1 MLINMIFAN
10 ILLQLT
16 MPNADST
23 VPADSLQIAQNEI
36 ATQDGLS
43 FWQMALNGGWLM
55 IPLVLL
61 SILAIYIFVE
71 RYIVIKKAS
80 KDAPYFMDRI
90 REFLVDGKTDA
101 AIKVCKQTKAPYA
114 AMIEK
119 GIMRIGRPAADVQSA
134 IENVG
139 NLQIAQME
147 KGFTMLATISSGAP
161 MIGFLGTVT
170 GMIRAFYDMASAG
183 NNADITLLSSGIY
196 QALTTTV
203 AGLIVGIIAMFAYN
217 YLVGKLD
224 NVVNEMEAKTLE
236 FMDLISTD
244 IPEKK

>member
-1 MLINMIFAN
+1 MIFAN
-10 ILLQLT
+10 IFLQLT
-16 MPNADST
+16 MPSADNS
-23 VPADSLQIAQNEI
+23 VSADTLQVAQNAAE
-36 ATQDGLS
+36 TQDGLS

-61 SILAIYIFVE
+61 SLIAIYIFVE

-90 REFLVDGKTDA
+90 REFLADGKKDA
-101 AIKVCKQTKAPYA
+101 AIKVCKQTRAPYA

-119 GIMRIGRPAADVQSA
+119 GIMRIGRPTADIQSA

-224 NVVNEMEAKTLE
+224 QVVNEMEAKTLE
-236 FMDLISTD
+236 FMDLVATD
-244 IPEKK
+244 LPENK

>member
-1 MLINMIFAN
+1 MIFSN
-10 ILLQLT
+10 ILLHIN
-16 MPNADST
+16 MPTADGAVEAET
-23 VPADSLQIAQNEI
+23 LGQVQEVAAQEGI
-36 ATQDGLS
+36 S
-43 FWQMALNGGWLM
+43 FWEMALNGGWLM
-55 IPLVLL
+55 IPLLLL
-61 SILAIYIFVE
+61 SIIAIYIFVE
-71 RYIVIKKAS
+71 RYIVITKAS

-90 REFLVDGKTDA
+90 REFLADGKTDA

-119 GIMRIGRPAADVQSA
+119 GIMRIGRPAADIQSA

-139 NLQIAQME
+139 NLQVAQME

-170 GMIRAFYDMASAG
+170 GMVRAFYDMASAG

-236 FMDLISTD
+236 FIDLIS
-244 IPEKK
+244 EKK

>member
-1 MLINMIFAN
+1 MIFAN

-16 MPNADST
+16 MPNADGTMS
-23 VPADSLQIAQNEI
+23 ADSLQMLQNQG
-36 ATQDGLS
+36 ATADGLS

-55 IPLVLL
+55 IPLALL
-61 SILAIYIFVE
+61 SILAIYIFAE
-71 RYIVIKKAS
+71 RYMVIRKAS

-90 REFLVDGKTDA
+90 REFLLDGKRDA
-101 AIKVCKQTKAPYA
+101 AIKVCKQTRAPYA

-119 GIMRIGRPAADVQSA
+119 GIMRIGRPAADIQSA

-224 NVVNEMEAKTLE
+224 KVVNEMEAKTLE

-244 IPEKK
+244 LPEKK

>member
-1 MLINMIFAN
+1 MTIATF
-10 ILLQLT
+10 LLQLT

-23 VPADSLQIAQNEI
+23 MSADSLQMLQNTAES
-36 ATQDGLS
+36 AEGLS

-55 IPLVLL
+55 IPLALL
-61 SILAIYIFVE
+61 SVLAIYIFVE
-71 RYIVIKKAS
+71 RYLVISKAS

-90 REFLVDGKTDA
+90 REFLIDGKRDA
-101 AIKVCKQTKAPYA
+101 AIKVCKQTRAPYA

-119 GIMRIGRPAADVQSA
+119 GIMRIGRPAADIQSA

-224 NVVNEMEAKTLE
+224 KVVNEMEAKTLE

-244 IPEKK
+244 LPEKK

>member
-1 MLINMIFAN
+1 MKLFLELMLPGADT
-10 ILLQLT
+10 LT
-16 MPNADST
+16 QVNAEMAET
-23 VPADSLQIAQNEI
+23 AADN
-36 ATQDGLS
+36 GLN
-43 FWQMALNGGWLM
+43 FLDMALKGGWLM

-61 SILAIYIFVE
+61 SLLAIYIFVE
-71 RYIVIKKAS
+71 RYVVIHRAR

-90 REFLVDGKTDA
+90 REYLADGKSDA
-101 AIKVCKQTKAPYA
+101 AIRVCRQTKAPYA

-119 GIMRIGRPAADVQSA
+119 GILRIGRPAADIQAA

-139 NLQIAQME
+139 NLQVAQME

-170 GMIRAFYDMASAG
+170 GMIRAFYDMAQAGSA
-183 NNADITLLSSGIY
+183 ADITLLSNGIY

-217 YLVGKLD
+217 YLVGELD
-224 NVVNEMEAKTLE
+224 KVVNEMEAKTME
-236 FMDLISTD
+236 FMDLIS
-244 IPEKK
+244 EKQTN

>member
-1 MLINMIFAN
+1 MIFAN

-16 MPNADST
+16 MPNADGTMS
-23 VPADSLQIAQNEI
+23 ADSLQMLQNQG
-36 ATQDGLS
+36 ATADGLS

-55 IPLVLL
+55 IPLALL
-61 SILAIYIFVE
+61 SILAIYIFAE
-71 RYIVIKKAS
+71 RYMVIRKAS

-90 REFLVDGKTDA
+90 REFLLDGKRDA
-101 AIKVCKQTKAPYA
+101 AIKVCKQTRAPYA

-119 GIMRIGRPAADVQSA
+119 GIMRIGRPAADIQSA

-224 NVVNEMEAKTLE
+224 KVVNEMEAKTLE

-244 IPEKK
+244 LPEKM

>member
-1 MLINMIFAN
+1 MI
-10 ILLQLT
+10 Q
-16 MPNADST
+16 ADSALQMPVLSGT
-23 VPADSLQIAQNEI
+23 TDAAASATDGFSLWEM
-36 ATQDGLS
+36 T
-43 FWQMALNGGWLM
+43 LNGGWLM
-55 IPLVLL
+55 IPLALL
-61 SILAIYIFVE
+61 SLVAIYIFVE
-71 RYIVIKKAS
+71 RFIVIRKAS

-90 REFLVDGKTDA
+90 REYLADGKKDA
-101 AIKVCKQTKAPYA
+101 AIRVCRATRAPYA

-119 GIMRIGRPAADVQSA
+119 GITRMGKPAADVQAA

-139 NLQIAQME
+139 NLQVAQLE

-170 GMIRAFYDMASAG
+170 GMIRAFYDMANAG

-217 YLVGKLD
+217 YLVSRLD
-224 NVVNEMEAKTLE
+224 KVVNEMEAKTIE
-236 FMDLISTD
+236 FMDLVSMR
-244 IPEKK
+244 E

>member
-1 MLINMIFAN
+1 MTIATF
-10 ILLQLT
+10 LLQLT

-23 VPADSLQIAQNEI
+23 MSADSLQMLQNTTEN
-36 ATQDGLS
+36 AEGLS

-55 IPLVLL
+55 IPLALL
-61 SILAIYIFVE
+61 SVLAIYIFVE
-71 RYIVIKKAS
+71 RYLVISKAS

-90 REFLVDGKTDA
+90 REFLIDGKRDA
-101 AIKVCKQTKAPYA
+101 AIKVCKQTRAPYA

-119 GIMRIGRPAADVQSA
+119 GIMRIGRPAADIQSA

-224 NVVNEMEAKTLE
+224 KVVNEMEAKTLE

-244 IPEKK
+244 LPEKK

>member
-1 MLINMIFAN
+1 MIFAN

-16 MPNADST
+16 MPNADGTMS
-23 VPADSLQIAQNEI
+23 ADSLQMLQNQG
-36 ATQDGLS
+36 ATADGLS

-55 IPLVLL
+55 IPLALL
-61 SILAIYIFVE
+61 SILAIYIFAE
-71 RYIVIKKAS
+71 RYMVIRKAS

-90 REFLVDGKTDA
+90 REFLLDGKRDA
-101 AIKVCKQTKAPYA
+101 AIKVCKQTRAPYA

-119 GIMRIGRPAADVQSA
+119 GITRIGRPAADIQSA

-224 NVVNEMEAKTLE
+224 KVVNEMEAKTLE

-244 IPEKK
+244 LPEKK

>member
-1 MLINMIFAN
+1 MIFAN

-16 MPNADST
+16 MPNADGTMS
-23 VPADSLQIAQNEI
+23 ADSLQMIQNQG
-36 ATQDGLS
+36 ATADGLS

-55 IPLVLL
+55 IPLALL
-61 SILAIYIFVE
+61 SILAIYIFAE
-71 RYIVIKKAS
+71 RYMVIRKAS

-90 REFLVDGKTDA
+90 REFLLDGKRDA
-101 AIKVCKQTKAPYA
+101 AIKVCKQTRAPYA

-119 GIMRIGRPAADVQSA
+119 GIMRIGRPAADIQSA

-224 NVVNEMEAKTLE
+224 KVVNEMEAKTLE

-244 IPEKK
+244 LPDKN

>member
-1 MLINMIFAN
+1 
-10 ILLQLT
+10 
-16 MPNADST
+16 
-23 VPADSLQIAQNEI
+23 
-36 ATQDGLS
+36 
-43 FWQMALNGGWLM
+43 
-55 IPLVLL
+55 
-61 SILAIYIFVE
+61 
-71 RYIVIKKAS
+71 
-80 KDAPYFMDRI
+80 MDRI
-90 REFLVDGKTDA
+90 REYLTDGKKDA
-101 AIKVCKQTKAPYA
+101 AIRVCRATRAPYA

-119 GIMRIGRPAADVQSA
+119 GISRMGKPAADVQAA

-139 NLQIAQME
+139 NLQVAQLE

-217 YLVGKLD
+217 YLVSRLD
-224 NVVNEMEAKTLE
+224 KVVNEMEAKTIE
-236 FMDLISTD
+236 FMDLVSMR
-244 IPEKK
+244 EQ

>member
-1 MLINMIFAN
+1 MILAN

-16 MPNADST
+16 MPNADGTMS
-23 VPADSLQIAQNEI
+23 ADSLQMIQNQG
-36 ATQDGLS
+36 ATDDGLS

-55 IPLVLL
+55 IPLALL

-71 RYIVIKKAS
+71 RYLVISKAS

-90 REFLVDGKTDA
+90 REFLLDGKRDA
-101 AIKVCKQTKAPYA
+101 AIKVCKQTRAPYA

-119 GIMRIGRPAADVQSA
+119 GIMRIGRPAADIQSA

-224 NVVNEMEAKTLE
+224 KVVNEMEAKTLE

-244 IPEKK
+244 LPDKN

>member
-1 MLINMIFAN
+1 MTFAN
-10 ILLQLT
+10 IFLQLT
-16 MPNADST
+16 MPAADT
-23 VPADSLQIAQNEI
+23 TMPADSIQAAQNALAAQE
-36 ATQDGLS
+36 GLS
-43 FWQMALNGGWLM
+43 FWQMAINGGWLM
-55 IPLVLL
+55 IPLAIL
-61 SILAIYIFVE
+61 SLLAIYIFAE
-71 RYIVIKKAS
+71 RYIVIQRAS
-80 KDAPYFMDRI
+80 KEAPYFMDRI
-90 REFLVDGKTDA
+90 REFLVDGKTEA
-101 AIKVCKQTKAPYA
+101 AIKVCKQTRAPYA

-119 GIMRIGRPAADVQSA
+119 GISRIGRPTADIQTA

-139 NLQIAQME
+139 NLQVAQME

-236 FMDLISTD
+236 FMDLVSTEL
-244 IPEKK
+244 PENK

>member
-1 MLINMIFAN
+1 MTIATF
-10 ILLQLT
+10 LLQLT

-23 VPADSLQIAQNEI
+23 MSADSLQMLQNTTES
-36 ATQDGLS
+36 AEGLS

-55 IPLVLL
+55 IPLALL
-61 SILAIYIFVE
+61 SVLAIYIFVE
-71 RYIVIKKAS
+71 RYLVISKAS

-90 REFLVDGKTDA
+90 REFLIDGKRDA
-101 AIKVCKQTKAPYA
+101 AIKVCKQTRAPYA

-119 GIMRIGRPAADVQSA
+119 GIMRIGRPAADIQSA

-217 YLVGKLD
+217 YLVSKLD
-224 NVVNEMEAKTLE
+224 KVVNEMEAKTLE

-244 IPEKK
+244 LPEKK

>member
-1 MLINMIFAN
+1 M
-10 ILLQLT
+10 Q
-16 MPNADST
+16 MPVLSGTASATEVAADGF
-23 VPADSLQIAQNEI
+23 SLWDM
-36 ATQDGLS
+36 T
-43 FWQMALNGGWLM
+43 LNGGWLM
-55 IPLVLL
+55 IPLALL
-61 SILAIYIFVE
+61 SLLAVYIFIE
-71 RYIVIKKAS
+71 RFIVIRKAS

-90 REFLVDGKTDA
+90 REYLTDGKKEA
-101 AIKVCKQTKAPYA
+101 AIRVCRATRAPYA

-119 GIMRIGRPAADVQSA
+119 GISRMGKPAADVQAA

-139 NLQIAQME
+139 NLQVAQLE

-203 AGLIVGIIAMFAYN
+203 AGLIVGILAMFAYN
-217 YLVGKLD
+217 YLVSRLD
-224 NVVNEMEAKTLE
+224 KVVNEMEAKTIE
-236 FMDLISTD
+236 FMDLVN
-244 IPEKK
+244 E

>member
-1 MLINMIFAN
+1 MIFAN

-71 RYIVIKKAS
+71 RYIVIRKAS

>member
-1 MLINMIFAN
+1 MILAN

-16 MPNADST
+16 MPNADGTMS
-23 VPADSLQIAQNEI
+23 ADSLQILQNQG
-36 ATQDGLS
+36 ATADGLS

-55 IPLVLL
+55 IPLALL
-61 SILAIYIFVE
+61 SILAIYIFAE
-71 RYIVIKKAS
+71 RYMVIRKAS

-90 REFLVDGKTDA
+90 REFLLDGKRDA
-101 AIKVCKQTKAPYA
+101 AIKVCKQTRAPYA

-119 GIMRIGRPAADVQSA
+119 GIMRIGRPAADIQSA

-224 NVVNEMEAKTLE
+224 KVVNEMEAKTLE

-244 IPEKK
+244 LPDKN

>member
-1 MLINMIFAN
+1 MNSF
-10 ILLQLT
+10 LQIT
-16 MPNADST
+16 MPVNDASAVEDTLNVVTDPNA
-23 VPADSLQIAQNEI
+23 VEK
-36 ATQDGLS
+36 GLS
-43 FWQMALNGGWLM
+43 FWEMAINGGWLM
-55 IPLVLL
+55 IPLAIL
-61 SILAIYIFVE
+61 SILAIYIFIE
-71 RYIVIKKAS
+71 RYIVIRKAS

-90 REFLVDGKTDA
+90 REYLADGKKDA
-101 AIKVCKQTKAPYA
+101 AIKVCKQTRAPYA

-119 GIMRIGRPAADVQSA
+119 GIMRIGRPTADIQSA

-139 NLQIAQME
+139 NHQVAQME

-183 NNADITLLSSGIY
+183 SNADITLLSSGIY

-224 NVVNEMEAKTLE
+224 KVVNEMEAKTLE

-244 IPEKK
+244 LPAKN

>member
-1 MLINMIFAN
+1 MILAN
-10 ILLQLT
+10 YLLQLT
-16 MPNADST
+16 MPSADGMM
-23 VPADSLQIAQNEI
+23 ADEALQNIEDTAV
-36 ATQDGLS
+36 AADGLS

-61 SILAIYIFVE
+61 SLIAIYIFVE
-71 RYIVIKKAS
+71 RYIVITKAS

-90 REFLVDGKTDA
+90 REFLADGKKDA
-101 AIKVCKQTKAPYA
+101 AIKVCRQTKAPYA

-119 GIMRIGRPAADVQSA
+119 GIMRIGKPNADIQSA

-139 NLQIAQME
+139 NLQVAQME

-217 YLVGKLD
+217 YLVGILD
-224 NVVNEMEAKTLE
+224 KVVNEMEAKTLE
-236 FMDLISTD
+236 FMDLISTEL
-244 IPEKK
+244 PEHK

>member
-1 MLINMIFAN
+1 MIFAN

-16 MPNADST
+16 MPNADGTMS
-23 VPADSLQIAQNEI
+23 ADSLQMIQNQG
-36 ATQDGLS
+36 ATADGLS

-55 IPLVLL
+55 IPLALL
-61 SILAIYIFVE
+61 SILAIYIFAE
-71 RYIVIKKAS
+71 RYMVIRKAS

-90 REFLVDGKTDA
+90 REFLLDGKREA
-101 AIKVCKQTKAPYA
+101 AIKVCKQTRAPYA

-119 GIMRIGRPAADVQSA
+119 GIMRIGRPAADIQSA

-224 NVVNEMEAKTLE
+224 KVVNEMEAKTLE

-244 IPEKK
+244 LPEKK

>member
-1 MLINMIFAN
+1 MTIATF
-10 ILLQLT
+10 LLQLT

-23 VPADSLQIAQNEI
+23 MSADSLQMLQNTTES
-36 ATQDGLS
+36 AEGLS
-43 FWQMALNGGWLM
+43 FWQMAFNGGWLM
-55 IPLVLL
+55 IPLALL
-61 SILAIYIFVE
+61 SVLAIYIFVE
-71 RYIVIKKAS
+71 RYLVISKAS

-90 REFLVDGKTDA
+90 REFLIDGKRDA
-101 AIKVCKQTKAPYA
+101 AIKVCKQTRAPYA

-119 GIMRIGRPAADVQSA
+119 GIMRIGRPAADIQSA

-224 NVVNEMEAKTLE
+224 KVVNEMEAKTLE

-244 IPEKK
+244 LPEKQ

>member
-1 MLINMIFAN
+1 MIFAN

-16 MPNADST
+16 MPNADGTMS
-23 VPADSLQIAQNEI
+23 ADSLQILQNQG
-36 ATQDGLS
+36 ATADGLS

-55 IPLVLL
+55 IPLALL

-71 RYIVIKKAS
+71 RYLVISKAS

-90 REFLVDGKTDA
+90 REFLIDGKRDA
-101 AIKVCKQTKAPYA
+101 AVKVCKQTRAPYA

-119 GIMRIGRPAADVQSA
+119 GIMRIGRPAADIQSA

-224 NVVNEMEAKTLE
+224 KVVNEMEAKTLE

-244 IPEKK
+244 LPDKN

>member
-1 MLINMIFAN
+1 MIFAN

-16 MPNADST
+16 MPNADGTMS
-23 VPADSLQIAQNEI
+23 ADSLQMLQNQG
-36 ATQDGLS
+36 ATADGLS

-55 IPLVLL
+55 IPLALL
-61 SILAIYIFVE
+61 SILAIYIFAE
-71 RYIVIKKAS
+71 RYMVIRKAS
-80 KDAPYFMDRI
+80 KYAPYFMDRI
-90 REFLVDGKTDA
+90 REFLLDGKRDA
-101 AIKVCKQTKAPYA
+101 AIKVCKQTRAPYA

-119 GIMRIGRPAADVQSA
+119 GIMRIGRPAADIQSA

-224 NVVNEMEAKTLE
+224 KEVNEMEEKTLE

-244 IPEKK
+244 LPEKK

>member
-1 MLINMIFAN
+1 MILAN

-16 MPNADST
+16 MPNADGTMS
-23 VPADSLQIAQNEI
+23 ADSLQMIQNQG
-36 ATQDGLS
+36 ATDDGLS

-55 IPLVLL
+55 IPLALL

-71 RYIVIKKAS
+71 RYLVISKAS

-90 REFLVDGKTDA
+90 REFLIDGKRDA
-101 AIKVCKQTKAPYA
+101 AVKVCKQTRAPYA

-119 GIMRIGRPAADVQSA
+119 GIMRIGRPAADIQSA

-224 NVVNEMEAKTLE
+224 KVVNEMEAKTLE

-244 IPEKK
+244 LPEKK